1 MKLLRLLFLLL
12 PLCTYADD
20 YYWVNGS
27 GNWADL
33 THWATSS
40 GGSTYHNTIPGSGD
54 NIFFDGNSG
63 TSAISVNINV
73 NTLYGKDLS
82 FLPSAPAITFLGN
95 TLVLELFGSVLLQSS
110 TSISNGYD
118 VTWNLSGSGT
128 HTITTNGNELSR
140 IKFNGTGSYTLMD
153 SLTLSHELEFYS
165 GDFDANEKKV
175 RVRTLYGNLASTA
188 DEVDFSNCEIILN
201 DSWRAAEFV
210 GESGYI
216 FSGSTIHVVGDGARI
231 NCFAN
236 DTISLNEVFMIDNA
250 RNEISANYK
259 FKIKTVHFDNIHP
272 IWNIYQIDTL
282 YIEGS
287 SVLSC
292 NGGNALRVKAIIQS
306 GQCGDMLHLQGEHDD
321 NQVDLIALNPLSLSN
336 VTTLNLWVSGASVSA
351 SPGYSINN
359 TSGISFS
366 APNPSTYYWIG
377 GSGDWDDA
385 NNWSITSGGAA
396 ASCIPGLLDHV
407 VFDNNSSSSDF
418 TVITPFQVH
427 VGDIISTTN
436 QNLEIQGACWF
447 GINGSA
453 TLNANSQLNL
463 EPLGYDAHL
472 VFTSNSATTDT
483 IKIHSQIRSSVYF
496 IGSGY
501 WHISDSLAVSQG
513 LSVIAGHVNMPDI
526 QVRCDQFRDRYYPFG
541 VGINDSVYMN
551 ITDAHIITRHLEFR
565 KYDFEWDYDRSVVE
579 LQGEYP
585 RCYFDETHPFWEL
598 RVSNPVANCEIH
610 WDGFEAKLFNNYGK
624 TKVHSYQYDHNWDTL
639 RLHSNAELSFAD
651 HPQKVFVK
659 HLDTRTDC
667 YGYASILGAGADDTT
682 SFHIQS
688 DSINGQYLLIEN
700 LINATPAKFFSADQS
715 IDLGNNQNI
724 TFTTTLGRTLYWVN
738 NGGLWNDS
746 IHWSLTSGGMGGE
759 CLPTPADSV
768 VIDSNSFSLTGQIVD
783 IGDESSYTGDFV
795 ITTETPFTLHWEDQG
810 RLFCYKDVVLRDNVT
825 IGSDWNS
832 QFAFKGLDSSSLTTQ
847 NCSLFI
853 KIQVEKATPCSLTLN
868 DSILYSEGFYINRGG
883 FYTLGNYMNMGR
895 FYVTSNNDSTWVD
908 ADSTR
913 FDIWGDWDAFMLRGN
928 KTNWTS
934 NQSKIYLSH
943 DRTYARIEIPDTVEH
958 IEFTHKNN
966 YNYSSVFMHN
976 NGHIEFL
983 QPHANLN
990 FWGGSSIDTLIL
1002 TPDQV
1007 YSFEANQI
1015 HTINDSLRARGDFC
1029 HYIGIKSTVYG
1040 TQASVVTNTVVAAD
1054 FLEVRDLNYTGNQT
1068 FYTGA
1073 KSNDQGNNF
1082 GFIWSN
1088 KPGYVYGFPS
1098 DTSYLFCHDSLYTD
1112 SLLLTTFNFNDAK
1125 GFLWST
1131 GDSADILWVNQSGE
1145 YWVEADYISCKV
1157 YDTINVSLDYK
1168 APLSY
1173 DAYVCVG
1180 DPVSITANNGDTTY
1194 NYTWSDGSAG
1204 ATIIPTIAQD
1214 TTLWVDIFM
1223 GNRYACSDTVRIS
1236 AIEIASVAHSSIN
1249 PLCYDDQNGSIN
1261 LVSVAGGF
1269 GPYTYSWLH
1278 DNSLTSATASNLSDG
1293 CYGIMVEDTL
1303 GCSFSDTICLVAP
1316 PPLVP
1321 SFQLTLPFCEG
1332 DPGSIIVG
1340 ANGGTPQYTY
1350 TYTFDPLNLAN
1361 GNYSYTVTDANGC
1374 QADTVF
1380 DIAHTF
1386 EFDYSVLI
1394 DTATCGENN
1403 GGVQVIPANNLNAF
1417 TYSWSAY
1424 PGYSNNGQIFMGP
1437 SNGYI
1442 YIQDSVAGCLDTVY
1456 YEIPFAGATNATF
1469 LLSQDSGISPLT
1481 VQTTN
1486 LNSAPGIF
1494 NYWIINGDT
1503 ISYATDTSFTFPGY
1517 GNYLI
1522 THCIYDPVYGCLF
1535 CFEKWVNVFPNPQIE
1550 IPNFFTPNNDGI
1562 NDFFELSIG
1571 QDLEQ
1576 LHIEIYNR
1584 WGNIVY
1590 ESSAVDFQWDGF
1602 ALNGLKCAD
1611 GVYFWILS
1619 YKEVN
1624 NPAILQ
1630 NQGTVTLMD

>member
-1 MKLLRLLFLLL
+1 MFLKVTQ
-12 PLCTYADD
+12 PTFSPQIGRD
-20 YYWVNGS
+20 
-27 GNWADL
+27 
-33 THWATSS
+33 
-40 GGSTYHNTIPGSGD
+40 P
-54 NIFFDGNSG
+54 IFFDGNSG

-95 TLVLELFGSVLLQSS
+95 TLILELFGSVLLQSS

-210 GESGYI
+210 GESGYN

-541 VGINDSVYMN
+541 TGINDSVYMN

-565 KYDFEWDYDRSVVE
+565 KYDFKWDYDRSVVE

-651 HPQKVFVK
+651 HPQKVFIK

-746 IHWSLTSGGMGGE
+746 IHWSLTSGGIGGE

-768 VIDSNSFSLTGQIVD
+768 VIDSNSLSLTGQIVD
-783 IGDESSYTGDFV
+783 IGDESSYTGDLV

-832 QFAFKGLDSSSLTTQ
+832 QFTFKGLDSSSLTTQ

-853 KIQVEKATPCSLTLN
+853 KIQVEKATPGSLTLN

-883 FYTLGNYMNMGR
+883 FYTRGNYMNMGR

-943 DRTYARIEIPDTVEH
+943 DRSYARIEIPDTVEH

-990 FWGGSSIDTLIL
+990 FWGASSIDTLIL

-1112 SLLLTTFNFNDAK
+1112 SLLLTTYNFNDAK

-1131 GDSADILWVNQSGE
+1131 GDSTDILWVNQSGE

-1173 DAYVCVG
+1173 DAYICVG

-1293 CYGIMVEDTL
+1293 CYGIIVEDTL

-1350 TYTFDPLNLAN
+1350 IYTFDPLNLAN

-1503 ISYATDTSFTFPGY
+1503 ISNATDTSFTFPGY

-1590 ESSAVDFQWDGF
+1590 ESNAVDFKWDGF
-1602 ALNGLKCAD
+1602 AMNGLKCAD

>member
-1 MKLLRLLFLLL
+1 M
-12 PLCTYADD
+12 
-20 YYWVNGS
+20 
-27 GNWADL
+27 
-33 THWATSS
+33 
-40 GGSTYHNTIPGSGD
+40 I
-54 NIFFDGNSG
+54 
-63 TSAISVNINV
+63 
-73 NTLYGKDLS
+73 
-82 FLPSAPAITFLGN
+82 
-95 TLVLELFGSVLLQSS
+95 
-110 TSISNGYD
+110 
-118 VTWNLSGSGT
+118 
-128 HTITTNGNELSR
+128 
-140 IKFNGTGSYTLMD
+140 
-153 SLTLSHELEFYS
+153 
-165 GDFDANEKKV
+165 
-175 RVRTLYGNLASTA
+175 
-188 DEVDFSNCEIILN
+188 
-201 DSWRAAEFV
+201 
-210 GESGYI
+210 
-216 FSGSTIHVVGDGARI
+216 
-231 NCFAN
+231 
-236 DTISLNEVFMIDNA
+236 EVF
-250 RNEISANYK
+250 
-259 FKIKTVHFDNIHP
+259 
-272 IWNIYQIDTL
+272 
-282 YIEGS
+282 
-287 SVLSC
+287 
-292 NGGNALRVKAIIQS
+292 
-306 GQCGDMLHLQGEHDD
+306 
-321 NQVDLIALNPLSLSN
+321 
-336 VTTLNLWVSGASVSA
+336 
-351 SPGYSINN
+351 
-359 TSGISFS
+359 
-366 APNPSTYYWIG
+366 
-377 GSGDWDDA
+377 
-385 NNWSITSGGAA
+385 
-396 ASCIPGLLDHV
+396 
-407 VFDNNSSSSDF
+407 
-418 TVITPFQVH
+418 
-427 VGDIISTTN
+427 
-436 QNLEIQGACWF
+436 
-447 GINGSA
+447 
-453 TLNANSQLNL
+453 
-463 EPLGYDAHL
+463 
-472 VFTSNSATTDT
+472 
-483 IKIHSQIRSSVYF
+483 
-496 IGSGY
+496 
-501 WHISDSLAVSQG
+501 
-513 LSVIAGHVNMPDI
+513 
-526 QVRCDQFRDRYYPFG
+526 
-541 VGINDSVYMN
+541 
-551 ITDAHIITRHLEFR
+551 
-565 KYDFEWDYDRSVVE
+565 VE

-585 RCYFDETHPFWEL
+585 RCYFDETPSFLGIAASQIPWQI
-598 RVSNPVANCEIH
+598 VKIH

-853 KIQVEKATPCSLTLN
+853 KIQVEKATPGSLTLN

-1015 HTINDSLRARGDFC
+1015 HNINDSLRARGDFC

-1303 GCSFSDTICLVAP
+1303 GCSFFRYYLLSR
-1316 PPLVP
+1316 P
-1321 SFQLTLPFCEG
+1321 SPTSSFLP
-1332 DPGSIIVG
+1332 
-1340 ANGGTPQYTY
+1340 A
-1350 TYTFDPLNLAN
+1350 NLA
-1361 GNYSYTVTDANGC
+1361 
-1374 QADTVF
+1374 
-1380 DIAHTF
+1380 
-1386 EFDYSVLI
+1386 
-1394 DTATCGENN
+1394 
-1403 GGVQVIPANNLNAF
+1403 
-1417 TYSWSAY
+1417 
-1424 PGYSNNGQIFMGP
+1424 
-1437 SNGYI
+1437 
-1442 YIQDSVAGCLDTVY
+1442 
-1456 YEIPFAGATNATF
+1456 
-1469 LLSQDSGISPLT
+1469 
-1481 VQTTN
+1481 
-1486 LNSAPGIF
+1486 
-1494 NYWIINGDT
+1494 
-1503 ISYATDTSFTFPGY
+1503 
-1517 GNYLI
+1517 
-1522 THCIYDPVYGCLF
+1522 
-1535 CFEKWVNVFPNPQIE
+1535 
-1550 IPNFFTPNNDGI
+1550 
-1562 NDFFELSIG
+1562 
-1571 QDLEQ
+1571 
-1576 LHIEIYNR
+1576 
-1584 WGNIVY
+1584 
-1590 ESSAVDFQWDGF
+1590 
-1602 ALNGLKCAD
+1602 
-1611 GVYFWILS
+1611 IL
-1619 YKEVN
+1619 
-1624 NPAILQ
+1624 
-1630 NQGTVTLMD
+1630 